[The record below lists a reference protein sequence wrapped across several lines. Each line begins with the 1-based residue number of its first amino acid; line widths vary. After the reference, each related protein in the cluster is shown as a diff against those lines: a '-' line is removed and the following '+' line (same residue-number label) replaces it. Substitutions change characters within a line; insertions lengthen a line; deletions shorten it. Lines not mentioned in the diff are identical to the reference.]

1 MEKWLIVDHDGT
13 LANCSHRAPLIP
25 DWDAFHEASVMDEPY
40 WPVVKLVNTLANFHP
55 VLILT
60 GCPIKYKGIRIEWLK
75 AKGVEFAEIS
85 MRPETDWTPDVE
97 CKWNQA
103 VAFFGS
109 EQAVIDNTFLV
120 LDDRDK
126 VVEMWRN
133 KGLTC
138 LQPRLGDY

>member
-1 MEKWLIVDHDGT
+1 MHWLIVDMDGT
-13 LANCSHRAPLIP
+13 LANASRRAAFLP
-25 DWDAFHEASVMDEPY
+25 DWDAFHSDAINDEPY
-40 WPVVKLVNTLANFHP
+40 HNVVKLVNHLSNFYQ

-60 GCPIKYKGIRIEWLK
+60 GRPDKYKSATLDWLIK
-75 AKGVEFAEIS
+75 HKVESSELS
-85 MRPETDWTPDVE
+85 LRPGSDWTSDVE

-103 VAFFGS
+103 VRFFGS
-109 EQAVIDNTFLV
+109 EEAVLENTFMV
-120 LDDRDK
+120 IDDRDK